1 MRCSRVGSLMCAAVL
16 CCAICATYTSAESQ
30 PELDGN
36 YASQGTGTIAGEPVT
51 EISHWV
57 FVEGKLNSLDQ
68 VINIGGT
75 QAGGFVNTQ
84 GQLIGFCRYSIDSNL
99 NAPPVP
105 YATLAT
111 LGTKV
116 PQFFM
121 ISSGETLNPG
131 EGGLCPVGGSQL
143 DTPLEQYIVEPD
155 GRGGGFSYSESGDL
169 GGANPVGTGKHD
181 MSIAGHALKVNKRD
195 R

>member
-1 MRCSRVGSLMCAAVL
+1 MDYSRIGSLICAAVL
-16 CCAICATYTSAESQ
+16 CSVSYGLADSQ
-30 PELDGN
+30 PVLNGN
-36 YASQGTGTIAGEPVT
+36 YASEGTGTIAGEPVT

-57 FVEGKLNSLDQ
+57 FVRGKLDSLDQ

-84 GQLIGFCRYSIDSNL
+84 GQLIGFCRYSIDTSL

-121 ISSGETLNPG
+121 ISSGQTLNPG
-131 EGGLCPVGGSQL
+131 EGGLCPFGGSQL
-143 DTPLEQYIVEPD
+143 DTPLEQYIIEPD
-155 GRGGGFSYSESGDL
+155 GRSGGFSYSESGDL
-169 GGANPVGTGKHD
+169 QGANPVGSGKDD
-181 MSIAGHALKVNKRD
+181 MSIAGHAFRVK
-195 R
+195 

>member
-1 MRCSRVGSLMCAAVL
+1 MGYGRIGSLVCAAVL
-16 CCAICATYTSAESQ
+16 CSATYGLANSQ
-30 PELDGN
+30 PVLDGD
-36 YASQGTGTIAGEPVT
+36 YASEGTGTIAGEPVT

-57 FVEGKLNSLDQ
+57 FVRGKLNSLDQ

-84 GQLIGFCRYSIDSNL
+84 GQFIGFCRYSIDTSL

-121 ISSGETLNPG
+121 ISSGQSLIPG
-131 EGGLCPVGGSQL
+131 AGNFCPFGGSQL
-143 DTPLEQYIVEPD
+143 DTPLEQYIIEPE
-155 GRGGGFSYSESGDL
+155 GPSGGFSYSESGDL
-169 GGANPVGTGKHD
+169 QGTNPVGTGSHD
-181 MSIAGHALKVNKRD
+181 MSIAGHALRVK
-195 R
+195 